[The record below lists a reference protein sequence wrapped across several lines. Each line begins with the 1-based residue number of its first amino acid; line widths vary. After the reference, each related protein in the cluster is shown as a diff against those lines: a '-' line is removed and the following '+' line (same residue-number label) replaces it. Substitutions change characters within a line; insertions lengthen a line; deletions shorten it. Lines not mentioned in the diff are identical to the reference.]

1 MTLEPTRK
9 PHGKKGVGVLEQ
21 NVATGHQRP
30 TISYWSFIFFKY
42 KNVSMHVVRWHS
54 PHRNQSISG
63 AVVAMIVW

>member
-30 TISYWSFIFFKY
+30 TLLYEEKTYFNWSR
-42 KNVSMHVVRWHS
+42 VE
-54 PHRNQSISG
+54 NQL
-63 AVVAMIVW
+63 